1 MSRFPAISIFV
12 HVPAKLRVGIVG
24 CGAVTER
31 YHLPALL
38 ASPDVEVVGFADVA
52 LPRARAL
59 AEHRPGAVAV
69 AGSRADLERTLGR
82 PVRTFAY
89 PFGRVGEAIKDAV
102 KVAGFDAAW
111 GSRSGVSDPAAPDFA
126 LPRIEVRGT
135 DSLLSFAVAIWRG
148 RSPSRSA
155 RRT

>member
-1 MSRFPAISIFV
+1 ML
-12 HVPAKLRVGIVG
+12 AKGIEF
-24 CGAVTER
+24 GAHTR
-31 YHLPALL
+31 SH
-38 ASPDVEVVGFADVA
+38 VA
-52 LPRARAL
+52 LPDVAIEE
-59 AEHRPGAVAV
+59 AELEI

-89 PFGRVGEAIKDAV
+89 PFGRVDEAIKDAV